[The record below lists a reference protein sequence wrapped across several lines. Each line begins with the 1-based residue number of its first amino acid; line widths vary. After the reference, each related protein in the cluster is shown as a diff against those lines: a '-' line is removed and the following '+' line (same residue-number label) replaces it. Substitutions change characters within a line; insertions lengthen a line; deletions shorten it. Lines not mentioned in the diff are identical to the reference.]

1 MAAVAEEDYS
11 IDDQTLGQ
19 VVKIFSLPQGCVPRI
34 IGNNGTTIAELRARH
49 GCGVAINQDTKEK
62 GYSVC
67 TVRGNVEDAVI
78 ACKGE
83 IDRIME
89 ESKLNAS
96 KEVQIPQKYVGMI
109 IGASGVTLAKIRKH
123 TGAQIEVIQD
133 TANDGF
139 SVAHVAG
146 TLEQVDK
153 TVDVI
158 SKMVVSGRQASEGYQ
173 EYLKNVQ
180 AGLVPAAPFKP
191 DKMPGLEFLEE
202 ECEKPGG
209 AQKSA
214 RNSATNSG
222 SAWGYTPRSKGG
234 PPAAVG
240 AGGPPGTEVPRGGF
254 VGGGI
259 GIKGGSGKGIAFVDA
274 SKHTLSDTFEV
285 PQKYVGLLVGKQGE
299 AIRRF
304 RQYAAE
310 RDMAIRV
317 NQDDPQSAASVVITG
332 NEMDDIVALKADMT
346 QNLFQAI
353 AKLDANGPKGPM
365 KGSPPSKGMD
375 QMWGGGGGKG
385 MSGGGKSSSS
395 YHGGGY
401 GGHKA
406 FEKGGYG
413 HYDKG
418 AVPTPE
424 VYYGPAKSGGKKD
437 AGPYGKPQDDGDW
450 WTSVFNQLGSE
461 IEDKIQGGSGGSQDW
476 GNWGSSGGPAPITS
490 GGNSGSSTMS
500 DGDLGQALAALLSA
514 PTGGNQASSGW

>member
-1 MAAVAEEDYS
+1 MAAVEEDYS
-11 IDDQTLGQ
+11 VDDQTLGQ

-34 IGNNGTTIAELRARH
+34 IGSNGATITELRTRH

-67 TVRGNVEDAVI
+67 TVRGNAEEAVV

-209 AQKSA
+209 GQKSA
-214 RNSATNSG
+214 RNSSATNSG

-234 PPAAVG
+234 PAA

-254 VGGGI
+254 VGGGV

-375 QMWGGGGGKG
+375 LWGGGKG
-385 MSGGGKSSSS
+385 MGGGKSSSS
-395 YHGGGY
+395 YGGY
-401 GGHKA
+401 GQ
-406 FEKGGYG
+406 KGGYNSYG
-413 HYDKG
+413 ASSDKAAG
-418 AVPTPE
+418 PTPE

-437 AGPYGKPQDDGDW
+437 AGPYGGGKPQDDGDW

-476 GNWGSSGGPAPITS
+476 NNWGSGGGS
-490 GGNSGSSTMS
+490 GNSGSSTMS

-514 PTGGNQASSGW
+514 PTGNQGSSGW

>member
-214 RNSATNSG
+214 RNSAT
-222 SAWGYTPRSKGG
+222 
-234 PPAAVG
+234 
-240 AGGPPGTEVPRGGF
+240 TEVPGDTHHGVR
-254 VGGGI
+254 
-259 GIKGGSGKGIAFVDA
+259 VDRQQLLA
-274 SKHTLSDTFEV
+274 RADRQGPKCLAADSLVAV